1 MPRRPA
7 GFFLGDTAFLSDGKF
22 RKLARR
28 LPDPDD
34 FNSAV
39 GAYWIALAA
48 ARRNGRPELDL
59 DTETGSRFLPDLL
72 AVGLLVGGGFRPEPF
87 DAWAPKSPQVI
98 AGQARAA
105 QGKRDEK
112 GRLLPS
118 DTSTL
123 GPLDDAG
130 TPLGPEHETPSSA
143 LDPLEKLV
151 QPSTP
156 LLSTPLPSTEE
167 GGPGGE
173 TDDDLWRLYTGLTR
187 AASLKPAAVE
197 WLDRIERTYGLV
209 PAAKALREE
218 HARDGNPGTLLSRV
232 NAILEREAKKAE
244 LAQVEDKRS
253 DKIRSQVLARAIEHY
268 RFTGKW
274 DEGLYGPLPAGV
286 EVVS

>member
-72 AVGLLVGGGFRPEPF
+72 AVGLLIDDGFRPEPF

-105 QGKRDEK
+105 QGKRDDK

-130 TPLGPEHETPSSA
+130 TPLDPEHEFTSSA
-143 LDPLEKLV
+143 LDPLGKLV

-156 LLSTPLPSTEE
+156 INSNQLPSTE
-167 GGPGGE
+167 GRGPGKE
-173 TDDDLWRLYTGLTR
+173 TDDDLWALYRGLTK
-187 AASLKPAAVE
+187 AATVKPAALD
-197 WLDRIERTYGLV
+197 WLDRIESTFGLA

-218 HARDGNPGTLLSRV
+218 HAKDANPGTLLSRV
-232 NAILEREAKKAE
+232 NGRLEAEARKAE
-244 LAQVEDKRS
+244 AGHAGEKRREKIQTQVM
-253 DKIRSQVLARAIEHY
+253 ARAIERY
-268 RFTGKW
+268 RFTGEW
-274 DEGLYGPLPAGV
+274 DEALYGPRPKV
-286 EVVS
+286 EVVA